1 MNRDRMILRTY
12 LRNMRDNMQRSM
24 PMARM
29 RDRHLQRSMTMRA
42 AGTNAWMHLHPFRDN
57 MQRKRDGKH
66 RNQANKL

>member
-1 MNRDRMILRTY
+1 MNANGVIFRAS
-12 LRNMRDNMQRSM
+12 MRHTRHRMQRSM
-24 PMARM
+24 PMPRM

-66 RNQANKL
+66 RSQANKL